1 MINRF
6 MLAAAMLYAWAV
18 PAQDTLF
25 YKNGTKETVLVK
37 EISEKQIRYKS
48 LDNPD
53 GPDYVIR
60 KNQIWRINYTNGTS
74 QTFGKQAS
82 RDSVTDFKVIPA
94 PAKRSN
100 YIGMN
105 VADLVFGQLSF
116 SYERQFRKPQ
126 FTGEATISSCVYSWR
141 FSNRSMDTYTAAKY
155 YSPTKP
161 IGVTF
166 TGFYYRKKLQQVA
179 NLGFGAELG
188 GGMCYYKRYL
198 AEAVNTMNPPAYQ
211 LKTGSYYT
219 TSFVLN
225 YKIIPADNLFIN
237 FTGVVGAQYY
247 YSQGFTP
254 DIESLWVTSYAR
266 AGLTLGY
273 RF

>member
-1 MINRF
+1 MKNCF
-6 MLAAAMLYAWAV
+6 MLAAAMLCALAV

-25 YKNGTKETVLVK
+25 YKNGTKETVRVK